1 MMSSRLIIAFL
12 LAFAAFAQEDPV
24 AQVGPLLKEGDAA
37 YLKGDYAAAREA
49 FAKAWETLEP
59 TPADTPLRYDV
70 LKRLTSV
77 RGAAGEF
84 ADADQW
90 LWQAIAWREA
100 ARGKEDPKIADDL
113 LLSVAYQRS
122 LKNFDRALEVMKRV
136 QGLHAAIYG
145 PASQFYA
152 DDFTRMAQIY
162 AEQKQL
168 VLAIAMHQIAIGIR
182 TKIAGPL
189 DPTLV
194 ADLDRLG
201 ELYTTQ
207 REYEKAEDVYRHVL
221 VIRETVYGKQH
232 PDLIATVDGLAYS
245 LFGQKKYDAAEPVYK
260 RLLDLWVESV
270 GKDHPMVAVTMDKIA
285 VFYADQKKFEEAR
298 DLLDR
303 SVAIRSHFHAMGISQ
318 QATEAFGE
326 HKLADTKAL
335 YQRALVVL
343 GAPNPVTDELR
354 KQFEDMLTA
363 LNETNTKKLPEA
375 TPKKLTET
383 TAKKK

>member
-1 MMSSRLIIAFL
+1 MMTRLVFAAFL
-12 LAFAAFAQEDPV
+12 LAFSALAQEDPAAEV
-24 AQVGPLLKEGDAA
+24 PALMKEGDAA
-37 YLKGDYAAAREA
+37 YLKGDYAAARDS
-49 FAKAWETLEP
+49 FGKAWDALQS
-59 TPADTPLRYDV
+59 TPADNSQRYDV
-70 LKRLTSV
+70 LKRLTAV

-100 ARGKEDPKIADDL
+100 ARGKDDPKIADDL

-122 LKNFDRALEVMKRV
+122 LKKYDRALEVMKRV

-162 AEQKQL
+162 TEQKQI
-168 VLAIAMHQIAIGIR
+168 VPAIAMHQIAVGIR

-194 ADLDRLG
+194 PDLDRLG

-207 REYEKAEDVYRHVL
+207 RDYDKAEDVYRHVL
-221 VIRETVYGKQH
+221 VIRETIYGKLH
-232 PDLIATVDGLAYS
+232 PDLISTVDGLAYS
-245 LFGQKKYDAAEPVYK
+245 LFGQKKYEAAEPVYK
-260 RLLDLWVESV
+260 RLLGLWEESV
-270 GKDHPMVAVTMDKIA
+270 GKDHPMVAVTLDKIA
-285 VFYADQKKFEEAR
+285 VFYADQKRFEEAR
-298 DLLDR
+298 ELLER

-326 HKLADTKAL
+326 GKVADTKAL
-335 YQRALVVL
+335 YQRALVVI
-343 GAPNPVTDELR
+343 GEPNPVTDDLR
-354 KQFEDMLTA
+354 KQFEGMLKA
-363 LNETNTKKLPEA
+363 LDETMPKRSSPA
-375 TPKKLTET
+375 PKK
-383 TAKKK
+383 K

>member
-1 MMSSRLIIAFL
+1 MLRYPVFAAFL
-12 LAFAAFAQEDPV
+12 LAFSAFAQEDPA
-24 AQVGPLLKEGDAA
+24 AQVSLLMKEGDAA
-37 YLKGDYAAAREA
+37 YLKGDYAAARES
-49 FAKAWETLEP
+49 FGKAWDALQS
-59 TPADTPLRYDV
+59 TPADNPLRYDA
-70 LKRLTSV
+70 LKRLTAV

-162 AEQKQL
+162 AEQKKI
-168 VLAIAMHQIAIGIR
+168 VPSIAMHQIAVGIR

-194 ADLDRLG
+194 ADLDRMG
-201 ELYTTQ
+201 ELYTMQ
-207 REYEKAEDVYRHVL
+207 REYDKAEEAYRHVL
-221 VIRETVYGKQH
+221 VIRETIYGKTH
-232 PDLIATVDGLAYS
+232 PDLISTVDGLAYS
-245 LFGQKKYDAAEPVYK
+245 LFGQKKYEAAEPVYK

-270 GKDHPMVAVTMDKIA
+270 GKDHPMVAVTLDKVA
-285 VFYADQKKFEEAR
+285 VFYADQKRFEEAR
-298 DLLDR
+298 GLLGR

-326 HKLADTKAL
+326 GRVSDTKAL
-335 YQRALVVL
+335 YQRALVVI
-343 GAPNPVTDELR
+343 GEPNPVTDALR
-354 KQFEDMLTA
+354 EQFEGMLKA
-363 LNETNTKKLPEA
+363 LDESM
-375 TPKKLTET
+375 PKKKSP
-383 TAKKK
+383 APKKK